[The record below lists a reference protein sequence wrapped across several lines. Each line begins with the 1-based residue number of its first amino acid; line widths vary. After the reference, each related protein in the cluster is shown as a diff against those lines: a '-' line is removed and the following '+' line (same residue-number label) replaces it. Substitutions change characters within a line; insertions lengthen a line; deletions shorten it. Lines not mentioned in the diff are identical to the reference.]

1 MILYRDVQGN
11 QTPLPPGRRATW
23 RTSCY
28 AIIERNGLLL
38 MTRPVDGPFWEL
50 PGGGIEPEID
60 ASLTHAAIRECYEET
75 GHTLV
80 PESAAPRFG
89 GEFFIH
95 ALRTDR
101 YLNALTFYVW
111 GEIDG
116 APDPAWLATPTEAV
130 VVDWLP
136 PAALTRETAIWFQ
149 IEALRALGVFA

>member
-1 MILYRDVQGN
+1 MILYGDVYGN
-11 QTPLPPGRRATW
+11 RRPIPPGVRPTW

-28 AIIERNGLLL
+28 AIIERDGLLL

-50 PGGGIEPEID
+50 PGGGIEPEVD
-60 ASLTHAAIRECYEET
+60 ASLAHAAIRECYEET

-80 PESAAPRFG
+80 TNGAPPRFG

-95 ALRTDR
+95 ALRADR

-111 GEIDG
+111 GAID
-116 APDPAWLATPTEAV
+116 AEPDPAWPANPTKAV
-130 VVDWLP
+130 VVAWLP

-149 IEALRALGVFA
+149 LEALRSFGVLV